1 MDKKILEYIKSMQ
14 LLSLAV
20 REDEEV
26 YIANVFYA
34 FDESNLALIFSSYEE
49 SKHIQL
55 AFLNPKIAL
64 SIAKE
69 DKIALLKGL
78 QAKALFKEASKEQ
91 SRIYYKKF
99 PFARL
104 SHAKLYALELF
115 WAKFTDNTLMLDSK
129 LEFKR

>member
-91 SRIYYKKF
+91 EQIYYKKF

-115 WAKFTDNTLMLDSK
+115 WAKFTDNTLMLNSK